1 MLCGSGRE
9 NACRTC
15 TVNKY
20 LLGGTLATAR
30 SQHKRFCRKYRNA
43 ASADG
48 MHRKASVAVF
58 VYFRDKRQGAV
69 FDIAFVQLIFKP
81 LGVFRTGELLAE
93 VMKTET
99 VVNALLEYSSEPCLS
114 FKKENLGTV
123 IMSAYRRRKSG
134 RAAADNEYVIVT
146 CRHHSSPPSFTFVSP
161 YVITASAEDFLT
173 SYSGTPRNSAIILV
187 TSGEQKPP

>member
-1 MLCGSGRE
+1 M
-9 NACRTC
+9 
-15 TVNKY
+15 NKY
-20 LLGGTLATAR
+20 LLGGTLAAAR

-58 VYFRDKRQGAV
+58 IYFRDKRQGAV
-69 FDIAFVQLIFKP
+69 FDIAFVQLILKP

-123 IMSAYRRRKSG
+123 IVGAYRRRKSG
-134 RAAADNEYVIVT
+134 RAAADNEYVIVNLLGGIYILD
-146 CRHHSSPPSFTFVSP
+146 CLPEQRIYDKILAKANEICKVQEKE
-161 YVITASAEDFLT
+161 TA
-173 SYSGTPRNSAIILV
+173 
-187 TSGEQKPP
+187 

>member
-9 NACRTC
+9 NARRTR

-30 SQHKRFCRKYRNA
+30 SQHKCFCSKYRNA

-69 FDIAFVQLIFKP
+69 FDIAFVQLILKP
-81 LGVFRTGELLAE
+81 LGVFRT
-93 VMKTET
+93 
-99 VVNALLEYSSEPCLS
+99 
-114 FKKENLGTV
+114 
-123 IMSAYRRRKSG
+123 
-134 RAAADNEYVIVT
+134 
-146 CRHHSSPPSFTFVSP
+146 
-161 YVITASAEDFLT
+161 
-173 SYSGTPRNSAIILV
+173 
-187 TSGEQKPP
+187 